1 MIKLIDILLE
11 NDEDVKYPKGKYV
24 EITNKVEL
32 EAKIEALQTEVE
44 ALKAN

>member
-24 EITNKVEL
+24 EITNNNVWRYDL
-32 EAKIEALQTEVE
+32 H
-44 ALKAN
+44 